1 MLSSDPLTIWPLNF
15 SRTASDAI
23 PVPHIPVKKI
33 DFKFKLLDFIRLV
46 LLKTYAKEREVKKS
60 AYIDKGLY
68 VLEPIQNDCR
78 NKKI

>member
-1 MLSSDPLTIWPLNF
+1 
-15 SRTASDAI
+15 
-23 PVPHIPVKKI
+23 VKKI